1 MFRRTAVAAPFALL
15 CCAASAQSQTVL
27 TVDRVIELVDRQ
39 NPEVLLARARV
50 SQAEG
55 VLTTSRARFATNPE
69 ADLFLGSRDGSVG
82 GRSTDL
88 EFSMMQRFEIAGQ
101 RGHRVAAAT
110 AGVGQRTFEVAAT
123 ALQAKAAALAA
134 FYRAVHAEEARRIAE
149 DALALSEEAVR
160 AAQARYET
168 GETAVLDVN
177 VARVELA
184 RARRDQL
191 TAVSR
196 REGVLGELRE
206 LLALPSQ
213 EPLRL
218 EGSLRAEAVPGLE
231 VLLAHLIER
240 ADLQALG
247 ANLAQAEAESRLVRA
262 ARTPDLFGGVGFR
275 REGNEPV
282 TGVRLGFALPLFQ
295 RQIGAIAAASAR
307 ISESKTALEARRIA
321 LEARLRA
328 SHAQYVTAV
337 EAADAIASGAVP
349 LVAENE
355 QLTRESYQAGKIG
368 LLELLVIRREGFA
381 ARREALDAQLDVA
394 LVAVDVRG
402 IAGVIR

>member
-1 MFRRTAVAAPFALL
+1 
-15 CCAASAQSQTVL
+15 
-27 TVDRVIELVDRQ
+27 
-39 NPEVLLARARV
+39 
-50 SQAEG
+50 
-55 VLTTSRARFATNPE
+55 
-69 ADLFLGSRDGSVG
+69 
-82 GRSTDL
+82 
-88 EFSMMQRFEIAGQ
+88 
-101 RGHRVAAAT
+101 
-110 AGVGQRTFEVAAT
+110 
-123 ALQAKAAALAA
+123 
-134 FYRAVHAEEARRIAE
+134 
-149 DALALSEEAVR
+149 
-160 AAQARYET
+160 
-168 GETAVLDVN
+168 VLDVN

-295 RQIGAIAAASAR
+295 RQTGAIAAASAR